1 MAGNKKTEGKEIVL
15 AVYSTQDAEGAARA
29 LLKAD
34 IEYARRKI
42 GSGKYG
48 NFLLSLNNYGEE
60 IYVAPED
67 MERARQVLAE
77 WREQKNLLQKQEQKQ
92 EPGERT
98 EEEKN
103 QEKKVLWAR
112 ILAGIALAAVVVFYL
127 VQR

>member
-1 MAGNKKTEGKEIVL
+1 MAGNKKTDGKEIIL
-15 AVYSTQDAEGAARA
+15 AVYNTQDAEGASRA

-34 IEYARRKI
+34 IEYVRRKI
-42 GSGKYG
+42 GSGKHG

-67 MERARQVLAE
+67 MERANQVLAE
-77 WREQKNLLQKQEQKQ
+77 WRAQKNLLQKQEQMQ
-92 EPGERT
+92 ESEEMT
-98 EEEKN
+98 EEEKA

-112 ILAGIALAAVVVFYL
+112 ILAGIALAAVVIFYL